1 MLNVT
6 SKKTRIFRPKVKF
19 LPSGNALCEFAL
31 GNSSK
36 NKDGTWK
43 NFFHDAKAFGKVAE
57 AIGDMDKKDI
67 EIVQAS
73 LTQEEWKDKATGAA
87 RKKDVVIVWEFRDI
101 AIDSPATAPAE
112 GDDDIPF

>member
-19 LPSGNALCEFAL
+19 LPSGTAVCDFAL

-36 NKDGTWK
+36 NKDGTWR
-43 NFFHDAKAFGKVAE
+43 NFFHEAKAFGKIAE

-67 EIVQAS
+67 EIVSAS
-73 LTQEEWKDKATGAA
+73 LTQDEWKDKTSGAL
-87 RKKDVVIVWEFRDI
+87 RKKDVVIVWEFKEI
-101 AIDSPATAPAE
+101 EAAAPAATVQ
-112 GDDDIPF
+112 DDDIPF

>member
-19 LPSGNALCEFAL
+19 LPTGTALCEFAL

-36 NKDGTWK
+36 NKDGTWR
-43 NFFHDAKAFGKVAE
+43 NYFHEGKAFGKIAE

-67 EIVQAS
+67 EIVSAS
-73 LTQEEWKDKATGAA
+73 LTQEEWKDKTSGAA
-87 RKKDVVIVWEFRDI
+87 RKKDVVIVWEFNEISAD
-101 AIDSPATAPAE
+101 AKTKAE
-112 GDDDIPF
+112 DDDIPF